1 MIDLV
6 NRIYLHQ
13 CSAYCYKETHR
24 RGEAH
29 THTDGSGMATSNRAR
44 HCTTTRFVA
53 PRAECRVGFSQ
64 GLHVSF
70 SSDEAGTS
78 AGIRYVAH
86 TRR

>member
-29 THTDGSGMATSNRAR
+29 THRREWNGD
-44 HCTTTRFVA
+44 FQ
-53 PRAECRVGFSQ
+53 PR
-64 GLHVSF
+64 
-70 SSDEAGTS
+70 
-78 AGIRYVAH
+78 
-86 TRR
+86 